1 MSLNLLVYAAEMY
14 VAEIY
19 VSEIYIYDI
28 NVAYEIYAYKAHI
41 CVTYTPVYEVHIAEV
56 RCTPPR

>member
-1 MSLNLLVYAAEMY
+1 MYPNLLVYAAEMY

-28 NVAYEIYAYKAHI
+28 NVACKIDAHKAHI

-56 RCTPPR
+56 RCMPPR